1 MNRIYINGRFLCQRQ
16 TGVNRFAYEMTKA
29 LVLLG
34 INVTVITPKE
44 EIRDEYDV
52 TMFDIVRFGFGT
64 SHFWEQLVLPFY
76 CLFRNALLVNFTGLG
91 PIAVKNKIITIHD
104 LAFYENP
111 RWYSKAYSFFYKL
124 MTPICAST
132 SRFILTVS
140 EFSKQEIHR
149 LLKIP
154 YDKIEVLYNA
164 VSDKFLSGG
173 NTETDKTGELYVLAV
188 STIDPRKNFVR
199 LIHAFDKWEQKG
211 NIKLYVVGGESSVF
225 SSSIREIIENVKW
238 LGRVS
243 DDELL
248 AYYNKARCF
257 VYPSLYEGFG
267 IPPLEA
273 MACGTPVVV
282 SDIPPLREVC
292 GNAAVYVDP
301 YNETDIISGIN
312 RVCFNNELR
321 LRMIENGFK
330 RTKSFAWQ
338 KSAEKLIKII
348 DNLSRT

>member
-1 MNRIYINGRFLCQRQ
+1 MIKVYINGRFLCQRQ

-34 INVTVITPKE
+34 INVTVVTPNKE
-44 EIRDEYDV
+44 ILEEYDV
-52 TMFDIVRFGFGT
+52 TMFDIVRFGFGS
-64 SHFWEQLVLPFY
+64 SHLWEQLVLPLY
-76 CLFRNALLVNFTGLG
+76 CLFKKGFLVNFSGLG
-91 PIAVKNKIITIHD
+91 PIAVRNKIITIHD
-104 LAFYENP
+104 LAFFENP

-124 MTPICAST
+124 MTPICAGT
-132 SRFILTVS
+132 SKFILTVS

-173 NTETDKTGELYVLAV
+173 SGQLDDDEEMYILAV

-199 LIHAFDKWEQKG
+199 LIHSFDKWEKKDSV
-211 NIKLYVVGGESSVF
+211 KLYVVGGESAVF
-225 SSSIREIIENVKW
+225 SSSIRETNDNVKW

-248 AYYNKARCF
+248 VYYKKALCF
-257 VYPSLYEGFG
+257 IYPSLYEGFG

-273 MACGTPVVV
+273 MACGTPVVA

-292 GNAAVYVDP
+292 GNAAVYVNP
-301 YNETDIISGIN
+301 YDETDIVSGIN

-321 LRMIENGFK
+321 LKMRENGFNRIK
-330 RTKSFAWQ
+330 LFAWQ
-338 KSAEKLIKII
+338 KSAEKLINII
-348 DNLSRT
+348 DRLSKT